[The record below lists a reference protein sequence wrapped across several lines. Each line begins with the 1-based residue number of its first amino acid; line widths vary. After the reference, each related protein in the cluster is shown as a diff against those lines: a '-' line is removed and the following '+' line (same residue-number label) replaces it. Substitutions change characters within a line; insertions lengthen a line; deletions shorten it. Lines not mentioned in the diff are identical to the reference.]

1 MTKNTIQVSGN
12 KLTSSVNCCVALIRS
27 WSVFIFQNARRA
39 SIAAEPLCSW
49 VKANVQFSYVLE
61 KIEPLEKEQNDLKK

>member
-1 MTKNTIQVSGN
+1 
-12 KLTSSVNCCVALIRS
+12 
-27 WSVFIFQNARRA
+27 VFIFQNARRA